1 AQRPEIAR
9 IVVTDDPLRLLVQRT
24 PDAVTGEVAN
34 DLEAVRL
41 RDALRR
47 PADLVDPPPV
57 ARLRDGI
64 AQRAPRRMAKPV
76 LEGVRRRHDARAAG
90 IGKVAVEH
98 GRDVD
103 VHDVAGPDHPVSGH
117 AVRGL
122 LVHADA
128 GRAGEVVDR
137 LRGGARTV
145 LIEEAP
151 ADL

>member
-1 AQRPEIAR
+1 
-9 IVVTDDPLRLLVQRT
+9 
-24 PDAVTGEVAN
+24 
-34 DLEAVRL
+34 
-41 RDALRR
+41 
-47 PADLVDPPPV
+47 
-57 ARLRDGI
+57 
-64 AQRAPRRMAKPV
+64 
-76 LEGVRRRHDARAAG
+76 
-90 IGKVAVEH
+90 VAVEH

-151 ADL
+151 ADLVELARRHARLDRIEHLLQHNGYDAADGLEALDVTFRLDGHSSSPCRPIREWAARLPSSAACPVGSTINVIPSLPTTLTRSPGSTG